1 MHYRLQLTLC
11 TLIFLSIQVLNAQAE
26 FYFKQIS
33 LKEGLSQPTVKAI
46 LYDSKGYIWIGTRAG
61 LNRFDKHEVKNYF
74 NEYDNPASLPD
85 NQITILTEDS
95 LNNLWVGTSGGLA
108 LYNRKNNNFST
119 ITVNGKTI
127 YVSTSMPVEDGIVF
141 GGYNLYKY
149 NYLTRQIKE
158 IKYERKQK
166 DFITFIHSWNNGLW
180 LLGTR
185 WDGLW
190 LYNPNTGQMHH
201 SFVQEKN
208 ISAYYI
214 DRSGNLWLSPYGK
227 GLQCYSPQGQLLEEY
242 HTRNSQLTNDI
253 ILDITE
259 KDKNIWI
266 ATDGGGIC
274 ILDRQKNTIHNIRHM
289 PGDATSIPA
298 NSINCLYL
306 DRENN
311 MWAGTIREGLL
322 YVRNVYMK
330 TYCAV
335 TPENSYGLSENAV
348 ICLYEDNRH
357 TLWIG
362 TDGGGLNA
370 MNPRTRQFKHFTSK
384 NTEKITSITQL
395 SPDKLLLS
403 TFGEGL
409 YTFNTRTHTFEPFL
423 FINREINDRT
433 YRTGR
438 NIYLH
443 NAGNN
448 KIYFFSDS
456 IYAYH
461 IGGKKFH
468 GIHYNTQ
475 PDKTVITSSLN
486 RFYSDQKK
494 SYLFSIS
501 NIFELDH
508 EKDELTPVYY
518 AKYPAIIN
526 SVCKDRT
533 DRFWIGTN
541 KGLICYNPATRQSRT
556 IKTSLFHEISAIVY
570 DSGNQLWIGAQGMLF
585 TYIINENKFVIWGES
600 NGVSPNE
607 YLTGATLTTHSGNI
621 YMGGSSGLLYINNNI
636 RFEKDLH
643 PAFEITD
650 IQLNGSTVLNQKNT
664 IPSKLEIPWNHTS
677 LAIKIQVT
685 ENDIFRKKIFRYH
698 ISGAQNSYDIETYDH
713 TLMIHALATGKY
725 TITVSCNLQDG
736 SWSRPVKLL
745 DLQVTPPWWRN
756 GWFIYSL
763 LLFFALSII
772 AAATYSTRRKESKL
786 KWEMKEHEEEVNK
799 EKIRFLINISHE
811 LRTPLTLIYAPL
823 KRLLKNKKF
832 EDDTQRQLTG
842 IYKQTKQMRNIINM
856 VLDARKM
863 EVGQN
868 RLYLQQHPLNEWIKN
883 ITEDF
888 RYEFENKGIDIR
900 YELDDQIKNVVF
912 DANKC
917 EIVLSNLLMNALKF
931 SNENTEVTIKTEIRN
946 NNVQVLV
953 KDQGI
958 GLGNITEAQL
968 FTRFSQGS
976 HQLQGSGI
984 GLSYAKTLIEMHQ
997 GHIGAYN
1004 NLDQGSTF
1012 YFELPLIRDE
1022 QVIRCKEKN
1031 YLNEL
1036 LYTPKETLQQ
1046 EEPAINLSKYTILIV
1061 EDENDL
1067 RHFLADSLSG
1077 QFSKIYTAANGADAL
1092 PTIKKYLP
1100 DIIVSDVMMPKMDG
1114 FTLCKTIKSDISL
1127 SHIPVILLTA
1137 RNDQESTSLGYK
1149 LGADAYL
1156 AKPFDIEFLLT
1167 LIQNQLRI
1175 REQIRKRYQENTA
1188 ILLPEEMTFSNADED
1203 FMLKLN
1209 KTIKENLP
1217 EPTLD
1222 VKFLVDKMNVSRSA
1236 LYNKVKQLT
1245 GMGVNDYINKF
1256 RIEAAIQLLEQT
1268 NLSILEISEQ
1278 SGFSNQSY
1286 FSITFKQAT
1295 GLSPSKYKEKYKNK
1309 DKQPT

>member
-1 MHYRLQLTLC
+1 
-11 TLIFLSIQVLNAQAE
+11 
-26 FYFKQIS
+26 
-33 LKEGLSQPTVKAI
+33 
-46 LYDSKGYIWIGTRAG
+46 
-61 LNRFDKHEVKNYF
+61 
-74 NEYDNPASLPD
+74 
-85 NQITILTEDS
+85 
-95 LNNLWVGTSGGLA
+95 
-108 LYNRKNNNFST
+108 
-119 ITVNGKTI
+119 
-127 YVSTSMPVEDGIVF
+127 
-141 GGYNLYKY
+141 
-149 NYLTRQIKE
+149 
-158 IKYERKQK
+158 
-166 DFITFIHSWNNGLW
+166 
-180 LLGTR
+180 
-185 WDGLW
+185 
-190 LYNPNTGQMHH
+190 
-201 SFVQEKN
+201 
-208 ISAYYI
+208 
-214 DRSGNLWLSPYGK
+214 
-227 GLQCYSPQGQLLEEY
+227 
-242 HTRNSQLTNDI
+242 
-253 ILDITE
+253 
-259 KDKNIWI
+259 
-266 ATDGGGIC
+266 
-274 ILDRQKNTIHNIRHM
+274 
-289 PGDATSIPA
+289 
-298 NSINCLYL
+298 
-306 DRENN
+306 
-311 MWAGTIREGLL
+311 
-322 YVRNVYMK
+322 
-330 TYCAV
+330 
-335 TPENSYGLSENAV
+335 
-348 ICLYEDNRH
+348 
-357 TLWIG
+357 
-362 TDGGGLNA
+362 
-370 MNPRTRQFKHFTSK
+370 
-384 NTEKITSITQL
+384 
-395 SPDKLLLS
+395 
-403 TFGEGL
+403 
-409 YTFNTRTHTFEPFL
+409 
-423 FINREINDRT
+423 
-433 YRTGR
+433 
-438 NIYLH
+438 
-443 NAGNN
+443 
-448 KIYFFSDS
+448 
-456 IYAYH
+456 
-461 IGGKKFH
+461 
-468 GIHYNTQ
+468 
-475 PDKTVITSSLN
+475 
-486 RFYSDQKK
+486 
-494 SYLFSIS
+494 
-501 NIFELDH
+501 
-508 EKDELTPVYY
+508 
-518 AKYPAIIN
+518 
-526 SVCKDRT
+526 
-533 DRFWIGTN
+533 
-541 KGLICYNPATRQSRT
+541 
-556 IKTSLFHEISAIVY
+556 
-570 DSGNQLWIGAQGMLF
+570 
-585 TYIINENKFVIWGES
+585 
-600 NGVSPNE
+600 
-607 YLTGATLTTHSGNI
+607 
-621 YMGGSSGLLYINNNI
+621 
-636 RFEKDLH
+636 
-643 PAFEITD
+643 
-650 IQLNGSTVLNQKNT
+650 
-664 IPSKLEIPWNHTS
+664 
-677 LAIKIQVT
+677 
-685 ENDIFRKKIFRYH
+685 
-698 ISGAQNSYDIETYDH
+698 
-713 TLMIHALATGKY
+713 
-725 TITVSCNLQDG
+725 
-736 SWSRPVKLL
+736 
-745 DLQVTPPWWRN
+745 
-756 GWFIYSL
+756 
-763 LLFFALSII
+763 
-772 AAATYSTRRKESKL
+772 
-786 KWEMKEHEEEVNK
+786 MKEHEEEVNK

-900 YELDDQIKNVVF
+900 YELDDQIKNIVF

-1004 NLDQGSTF
+1004 NPDQGSTF

-1077 QFSKIYTAANGADAL
+1077 QFSKIYTAANGTDAL
-1092 PTIKKYLP
+1092 PTIQKYLP